1 MSGLKPGD
9 QTGNLYYEVG
19 ADSLPTG
26 ASDYVAFGNRQ
37 YYQARGYA
45 EVSNT
50 PGSALPCYLSG
61 QINSEKKDFIL
72 PSGAQVFAS
81 RIALSQDTLQGVGSD
96 SGAVYTHWQPVN
108 LGTDTFVPRIN
119 SLGTTGTSLNFAVGS
134 NGVSGTST
142 NFLSPLPALTGARR
156 MNVFSSGS
164 TGVRTAK
171 KGEVTQIGVE
181 VEFSMPYDS
190 RNVSFEKIVIL

>member
-26 ASDYVAFGNRQ
+26 ASDHVIFGNRQ

-61 QINSEKKDFIL
+61 QFNSEKKDFIL
-72 PSGAQVFAS
+72 PQGAQVFAS
-81 RIALSQDTLQGVGSD
+81 RIAFPNDTLQGVGTDASV
-96 SGAVYTHWQPVN
+96 VYTHWQTVT
-108 LGTDTFVPRIN
+108 LSGDTFVPRIN
-119 SLGTTGTSLNFAVGS
+119 SLGTTGTSLNFYQFPDTT
-134 NGVSGTST
+134 NCIDGT
-142 NFLSPLPALTGARR
+142 
-156 MNVFSSGS
+156 
-164 TGVRTAK
+164 
-171 KGEVTQIGVE
+171 
-181 VEFSMPYDS
+181 
-190 RNVSFEKIVIL
+190 